1 MKSPKRAVISNFEK
15 PFHPRCAPTMVGRA
29 AGKNLDLKRPE
40 RRFPMNFRPRLR
52 HMATVK
58 LRETATF
65 DFMTFAS
72 RPQLHYIPGS
82 DAQAPSPTQPR
93 RARPRPAAFR
103 GSGWSHAET
112 DVPLSAHSATLH
124 RRVPARVPA
133 VRPLT
138 AAARARARGRS
149 GRRVRPRHH
158 GENAAHGPCTSTL
171 VSERLITWMLKL
183 REKAT
188 FENTTCQTRPARDG
202 NQRKHT
208 VRWAVRGLM
217 MRDALRHTAQ
227 HMQQGAPSRT
237 CGPRTRPVWPAWR
250 RPRC

>member
-1 MKSPKRAVISNFEK
+1 MMCCAENGGPCET
-15 PFHPRCAPTMVGRA
+15 RCAPTMVGRA
-29 AGKNLDLKRPE
+29 AGKILDLKRPE

-82 DAQAPSPTQPR
+82 DAQAPSPTQPS

-103 GSGWSHAET
+103 GWSHAET

-133 VRPLT
+133 VRPPT
-138 AAARARARGRS
+138 TAARARARGRC
-149 GRRVRPRHH
+149 GRRACDR
-158 GENAAHGPCTSTL
+158 A
-171 VSERLITWMLKL
+171 I
-183 REKAT
+183 
-188 FENTTCQTRPARDG
+188 
-202 NQRKHT
+202 T
-208 VRWAVRGLM
+208 VR
-217 MRDALRHTAQ
+217 TQ
-227 HMQQGAPSRT
+227 RT
-237 CGPRTRPVWPAWR
+237 CRAHPRW
-250 RPRC
+250 

>member
-1 MKSPKRAVISNFEK
+1 
-15 PFHPRCAPTMVGRA
+15 
-29 AGKNLDLKRPE
+29 
-40 RRFPMNFRPRLR
+40 MNFRPCLR

-58 LRETATF
+58 LREKATF
-65 DFMTFAS
+65 DFVTYAS

-103 GSGWSHAET
+103 GWSHAET

-133 VRPLT
+133 VRPPT
-138 AAARARARGRS
+138 TAARARSRPLRPP
-149 GRRVRPRHH
+149 RVRPRHH
-158 GENAAHGPCTSTL
+158 GENAAHVPCTSTM

-202 NQRKHT
+202 NERKHT
-208 VRWAVRGLM
+208 VRWDARGPLMRGAVQ
-217 MRDALRHTAQ
+217 HTA
-227 HMQQGAPSRT
+227 HAARRTESRT
-237 CGPRTRPVWPAWR
+237 CGPRTRPVRPAWR